1 VVTFLRRRLLEADNV
16 DALRV
21 HRAHHMPAGPVL
33 ARSVDPLKDDQHSVT
48 TVRVQL
54 SLQVGDATQIVLKLG
69 LALVL

>member
-1 VVTFLRRRLLEADNV
+1 
-16 DALRV
+16 
-21 HRAHHMPAGPVL
+21 MPAGPVL
-33 ARSVDPLKDDQHSVT
+33 ARSVDPLKDDQQAVT